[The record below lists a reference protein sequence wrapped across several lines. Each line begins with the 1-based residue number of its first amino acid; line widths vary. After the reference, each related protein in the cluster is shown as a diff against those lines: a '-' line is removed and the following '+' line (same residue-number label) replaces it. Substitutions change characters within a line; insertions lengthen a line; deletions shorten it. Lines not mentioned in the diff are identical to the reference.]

1 MNKNTISLFV
11 SFLFMGWLTC
21 HTCFATSAPAPTNPI
36 HAVSTMLQK
45 VTPAVVNIKA
55 QIKILDFDT
64 YLRLQR
70 ENQLPAIGNGDNIPD
85 KITSTASGVIVDANK
100 GYILTNAHAVRD
112 AQQIIV
118 TLNDGR
124 HYTAKLLGID
134 NPSDVALLQIQSK
147 NLTSIIYGNS
157 NDLEVG
163 DRVFAIGNP
172 YGIGQTVTSG
182 IISGLKRS
190 ALGIESLENFIQ
202 TDAAINPGNSGGALI
217 NNEGQLIGINTAIVL
232 SAQRGGTGI
241 GLAIPINMAKS
252 VMQQL
257 LEFGNVKRGS
267 LGVGIQDITPDLAT
281 SFGLTTSKG
290 AVITLI
296 APNSPALKAGLKVGD
311 IITMINNDEVK
322 NANDVVNDISFLR
335 VGSSATIYIL
345 RDNKPMKATAIIW
358 DPKKSKEVSMQM
370 NPLLYG
376 VGLKD
381 FTQFDPKHG
390 DVKGVLV
397 VSVEEDSNAWQ
408 SDLLP
413 GDVIVS
419 ANRIKVN
426 DISELNKVV
435 AASKDRLLLNVLRG
449 AGAVFLVINSS
460 P

>member
-1 MNKNTISLFV
+1 MNKNTLKILL
-11 SFLFMGWLTC
+11 SFFLMTWLTVAYC
-21 HTCFATSAPAPTNPI
+21 VANAPVQKSSTSA
-36 HAVSTMLQK
+36 SMLQK

-64 YLRLQR
+64 FLRLQR
-70 ENQLPAIGNGDNIPD
+70 ENQLPPINSGEVPD
-85 KITSTASGVIVDANK
+85 KVVSTASGVIVDSTK

-112 AQQIIV
+112 AQQIAV
-118 TLNDGR
+118 TLSDGR

-134 NPSDVALLQIQSK
+134 NPSDIALLQIQAK
-147 NLTSIIYGNS
+147 NLIAITLGNS
-157 NDLEVG
+157 NKLEVG
-163 DRVFAIGNP
+163 EPVFAIGNP
-172 YGIGQTVTSG
+172 FGIGQTVTSG

-202 TDAAINPGNSGGALI
+202 TDASINPGNSGGALI
-217 NNEGQLIGINTAIVL
+217 NKDGDLIGINTAIVL
-232 SAQRGGTGI
+232 SPQRGSTGI

-267 LGVGIQDITPDLAT
+267 LGVGVQDITPDLAT
-281 SFGLTTSKG
+281 AFELSSSKG

-296 APNSPALKAGLKVGD
+296 MPNSPAEKAGLQVGD
-311 IITMINNDEVK
+311 VITSINNEEVK

-335 VGSSATIYIL
+335 LGSKATISIL
-345 RDNKPMKATAIIW
+345 REDKPMTVSSVIW
-358 DPKKSKEVSMQM
+358 DPKKSREVSVQM

-381 FTQFDPKHG
+381 FTQFDPNHG
-390 DVKGVLV
+390 DIKGVLV

-408 SDLLP
+408 SDLHP

-419 ANRIKVN
+419 ANKKKVN
-426 DISELNKVV
+426 NISELNKVV
-435 AASKDRLLLNVLRG
+435 ATAKNRLLLNVLRG
-449 AGAVFLVINSS
+449 PGAVFLVITAEQ
-460 P
+460 

>member
-1 MNKNTISLFV
+1 MNKKTIQLMT
-11 SFLFMGWLTC
+11 SFLLMGCLITAN
-21 HTCFATSAPAPTNPI
+21 CFADETSIKN
-36 HAVSTMLQK
+36 HASSAMLQK
-45 VTPAVVNIKA
+45 VIPTVVNIRA

-64 YLRLQR
+64 YLRLQK
-70 ENQLPAIGNGDNIPD
+70 ENQLPGITNGEIPD
-85 KITSTASGVIVDANK
+85 KVISTASGVIVDAKK

-112 AQQIIV
+112 AQQIAV
-118 TLNDGR
+118 TLNDSR

-134 NPSDVALLQIQSK
+134 NPSDIALLQIQAK
-147 NLTSIIYGNS
+147 NLTNITYGNS
-157 NDLEVG
+157 NELEVG
-163 DRVFAIGNP
+163 DPVYAIGNP

-217 NNEGQLIGINTAIVL
+217 NTNGDLIGINTAIVL
-232 SAQRGGTGI
+232 SAQRGTTGI
-241 GLAIPINMAKS
+241 SLAIPVNMAKS

-267 LGVGIQDITPDLAT
+267 LGVGVQDITPDLAT
-281 SFGLTTSKG
+281 SFDLSTSKG
-290 AVITLI
+290 AAITLI
-296 APNSPALKAGLKVGD
+296 MPNSPAFKAGLKVGD
-311 IITMINNDEVK
+311 IITSINNEDVK

-335 VGSSATIYIL
+335 VGSSATIHIL
-345 RDNKPMKATAIIW
+345 RDNKPLTVTAVIW
-358 DPKKSKEVSMQM
+358 DPKKSREVSIQM

-408 SDLLP
+408 SDLHP

-419 ANRIKVN
+419 ANKKKVN
-426 DISELNKVV
+426 DISELNKIV
-435 AASKDRLLLNVLRG
+435 AESKHRLLLNVLRG
-449 AGAVFLVINSS
+449 AGAVFLVINAES
-460 P
+460 